1 MHFQKAP
8 GSQGSLISDPR
19 RLRRWLREMEDRT
32 SKLPSLKE
40 AMKLSADELNKYSAI
55 SSVSNVFIFFKTWFW
70 IKSWS

>member
-1 MHFQKAP
+1 MHLQKSP

-40 AMKLSADELNKYSAI
+40 AMKLGANDLTKYSAE
-55 SSVSNVFIFFKTWFW
+55 SSVSNNLGLD
-70 IKSWS
+70 